1 MNFSRRECACAFVRL
16 LQEIVRMRRTQKHIR
31 KKEEISSVEI
41 IDESVH
47 TQLYFPTNKFEV
59 VYSLRS
65 DYVVQ

>member
-1 MNFSRRECACAFVRL
+1 MNFSRRECACAFVRV

-59 VYSLRS
+59 EYSLRS